1 MSEIAI
7 DKLIPYVNNARTHSD
22 AQVDQIA
29 SSIREFGFRSPV
41 LVGKDNT
48 IIAGH
53 GRVLAA
59 KKLGLKK
66 VPYIDCSDMT
76 EVQTKAY
83 ILADNR
89 IALNAG
95 WDEQMLALEVQGLA
109 VSDIDLEL
117 MGFTDKE
124 LERFLQNAED
134 EVGAHDDVDMGESY
148 EIIIEC
154 ISEYEQRTL
163 LERLTNE
170 GLKCKSLMR

>member
-7 DKLIPYVNNARTHSD
+7 EKLIPYVNNARTHSD
-22 AQVDQIA
+22 DQINEIAA
-29 SSIREFGFRSPV
+29 SIKEFGFRSPV
-41 LVGKDNT
+41 LVGKDNM

-76 EVQTKAY
+76 EIQTKAY

-109 VSDIDLEL
+109 VSDIDLKL

-124 LERFLQNAED
+124 LERFLQNAEAD
-134 EVGAHDDVDMGESY
+134 VGGNNDIDINESY
-148 EIIIEC
+148 EIIVEC

-163 LERLTNE
+163 LERLTSE
-170 GLKCKSLMR
+170 GIKCKSLMR

>member
-7 DKLIPYVNNARTHSD
+7 EKLIPYVNNARTHSD
-22 AQVDQIA
+22 EQIDQIA

-41 LVGKDNT
+41 LVGKDNM

-66 VPYIDCSDMT
+66 VPYIDCSDMS
-76 EVQTKAY
+76 EIKTKAY

-95 WDEQMLALEVQGLA
+95 WDAQMLALEIQGLA
-109 VSDIDLEL
+109 VTDMDMALL
-117 MGFTDKE
+117 GFSDKE
-124 LERFLQNAED
+124 LEEYLGNAED
-134 EVGAHDDVDMGESY
+134 EIVADDDGIDDGNKNLLM
-148 EIIIEC
+148 IEC
-154 ISEYEQRTL
+154 ITENELQQL
-163 LERLTNE
+163 FDEMKERGFE
-170 GLKCKSLMR
+170 CKILN

>member
-7 DKLIPYVNNARTHSD
+7 DKLIPYINNARTHSD
-22 AQVDQIA
+22 EQIDQIA

-41 LVGKDNT
+41 LVGKDNM

-66 VPYIDCSDMT
+66 VPYIDCSDMS
-76 EVQTKAY
+76 EIQTKAY

-95 WDEQMLALEVQGLA
+95 WDEQMLALEIQGLA
-109 VSDIDLEL
+109 VSDIDLKL
-117 MGFTDKE
+117 LGFTDKE

-134 EVGAHDDVDMGESY
+134 DLGGHDDVNMGESY

-154 ISEYEQRTL
+154 ISEYEQRTV
-163 LERLTNE
+163 LERLTSE